1 MVYAPS
7 RWYTKQGNY
16 SIYSSL
22 FKLWL
27 AKSIY
32 APHSVFVQLCKK
44 KIHTNGFGRAFFDKI
59 FPITMLVSTGFIQ
72 TTLCMFSL
80 LRSKNAKIH
89 LVVLKN
95 YIKCYANEKERN
107 SETKIEAIVAIEAL
121 CTFFAEQ
128 QVIGIVPKNTSSS
141 CKRICMFLRWLVRN
155 NSSVDLGIWHDFIN
169 KQSLI
174 IPLDTHVLQQANR
187 LKLLNTTSTNNVGCT
202 PIDRCFT

>member
-1 MVYAPS
+1 MAREKYLCPAFS
-7 RWYTKQGNY
+7 FC
-16 SIYSSL
+16 SI
-22 FKLWL
+22 
-27 AKSIY
+27 
-32 APHSVFVQLCKK
+32 VQK

-80 LRSKNAKIH
+80 LRSKKMLNTFGSI
-89 LVVLKN
+89 KN

-174 IPLDTHVLQQANR
+174 IPLDTHVLQQA
-187 LKLLNTTSTNNVGCT
+187 
-202 PIDRCFT
+202 ID